1 MRRPDVLL
9 VEDDPAVGE
18 AVQFLLERNGFA
30 VRWTRLGREAVEAM
44 DAAPADVLI
53 LDLGLPDLSGLDV
66 LREVRA
72 YHRAPVLVLTA
83 RSASQ
88 DKVAGLDAGAD
99 DYLVKPFDAPELLA
113 RLRALLRRSGKLAT
127 QPIALGAWELEPAT
141 RRLKAGTGACAELT
155 QREVELLETLASVPG
170 KVWTRSQLL
179 EAVWGYE
186 TDVDDRTVDS
196 TIKRLRRKMDALAS
210 QTPTADRPP
219 PVIRTL
225 YGVGYRMDGLT
236 W

>member
-18 AVQFLLERNGFA
+18 AIQFLLERNGFA
-30 VRWTRLGREAVEAM
+30 VRWSRLGREAVEVM

-66 LREVRA
+66 LREVRT

-127 QPIALGAWELEPAT
+127 QPVTLGAWELEPAT
-141 RRLKAGTGACAELT
+141 RRLKAGSGASAELT

-196 TIKRLRRKMDALAS
+196 TVKRLRRKMDVLAA
-210 QTPTADRPP
+210 QTAAGDRPA